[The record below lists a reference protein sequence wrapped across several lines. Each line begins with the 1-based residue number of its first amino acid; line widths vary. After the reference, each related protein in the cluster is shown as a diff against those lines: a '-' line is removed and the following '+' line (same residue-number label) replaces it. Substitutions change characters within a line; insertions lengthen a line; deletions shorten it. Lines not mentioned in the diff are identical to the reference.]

1 MKKWIIELL
10 ITILTFLAPIKGIL
24 VLLVMFIVID
34 TAFAIYTSIKLN
46 GKKSFSSTKLFNIVI
61 KSFFYLS
68 TVIMAFGADV
78 FICGGSL
85 FGIVHLLSKAMC
97 VFWMYIEVKSLD
109 ETNMKLGNKSFWVL
123 IREIMGK
130 YKSIKKDIKKINQ

>member
-1 MKKWIIELL
+1 
-10 ITILTFLAPIKGIL
+10 
-24 VLLVMFIVID
+24 
-34 TAFAIYTSIKLN
+34 
-46 GKKSFSSTKLFNIVI
+46 
-61 KSFFYLS
+61 
-68 TVIMAFGADV
+68 MAFGADV

-85 FGIVHLLSKAMC
+85 FGIGHLLSKAMC

-123 IREIMGK
+123 IKEIMGK